1 MLPDHPELMPIKE
14 TKPKEE
20 MVVWEEEWVVEIDFK
35 VVTEEKE
42 DINKEK
48 EENLLMLKIKFL
60 LVIYLS
66 KLMNMMLKIT
76 LIIVDKL

>member
-48 EENLLMLKIKFL
+48 EENLLM
-60 LVIYLS
+60 
-66 KLMNMMLKIT
+66 
-76 LIIVDKL
+76 

>member
-14 TKPKEE
+14 TKQKEE

-66 KLMNMMLKIT
+66 KLMNMM
-76 LIIVDKL
+76 

>member
-14 TKPKEE
+14 TKQKEE

-48 EENLLMLKIKFL
+48 EENLLM
-60 LVIYLS
+60 
-66 KLMNMMLKIT
+66 
-76 LIIVDKL
+76 